1 MKINREYTYSNK
13 RQIWRL
19 IPTDTEKLIIEDRDP
34 VTKEVFYNCLDI
46 NTGKRIFTNFQPEE
60 KIWSGIESVYND
72 VIFFHKFG
80 KPDMPG
86 HLGITAYEINSG
98 SILWSNESYIF
109 LFVLEDKLYCYNNTF
124 EGRNY
129 YTVDYRTGDLLD
141 ELGEDASR
149 VNSLRKESFNSF
161 NYENYLFP
169 SSFNNNDCEDKAV
182 EKLIS
187 GLKAEHVIKG
197 SIEFLTA
204 GDALLLNFHE
214 VQKDGNLSNIFMA
227 IDIFDERVIFKDVL
241 NKSTKSLIPDSFFVK
256 DKLIFLLHE
265 KDGLSV
271 CSLNF

>member
-1 MKINREYTYSNK
+1 MKINKEYTYSNK

-19 IPTDTEKLIIEDRDP
+19 IPTDSEKLIIEERDTD
-34 VTKEVFYNCLDI
+34 TKEVYYNCLDI
-46 NTGKRIFTNFQPEE
+46 NTGEKIFTNFQPEE
-60 KIWSGIESVYND
+60 KIWSGIESIYND

-98 SILWSNESYIF
+98 SVLWSNESYIF

-124 EGRNY
+124 EGRDY
-129 YTVDYRTGDLLD
+129 YTVDYRSGELLD
-141 ELGEDASR
+141 ELGEDSTQI
-149 VNSLRKESFNSF
+149 NSLREESFNSF

-169 SSFNNNDCEDKAV
+169 SPFNPDNCEDAAV

-187 GLKAEHVIKG
+187 RLKTERVIKG
-197 SIEFLTA
+197 SIEFISA
-204 GDALLLNFHE
+204 GDVLLLTFHE
-214 VQKDGNLSNIFMA
+214 VLNDGYLSNIFMA
-227 IDIFDERVIFKDVL
+227 IDIFSEKVIFKDVL

-256 DKLIFLLHE
+256 DKLIFLLQE

-271 CSLNF
+271 CSLNY